1 MNPELQQQTDLLTK
15 ALTLV
20 HNDLMNLTLTLYIL
34 TCLVAA
40 ILLIL
45 LFKRMK

>member
-1 MNPELQQQTDLLTK
+1 MNTELTQQTEQFVK

-20 HNDLMNLTLTLYIL
+20 HNDLMNLTFTLYIL
-34 TCLVAA
+34 TCFVAA

-45 LFKRMK
+45 LFKRFK